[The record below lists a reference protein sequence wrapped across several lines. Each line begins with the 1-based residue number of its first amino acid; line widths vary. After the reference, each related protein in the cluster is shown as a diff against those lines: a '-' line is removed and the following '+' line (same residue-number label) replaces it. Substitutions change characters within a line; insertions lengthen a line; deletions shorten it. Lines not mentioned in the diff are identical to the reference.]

1 MVLKEMGV
9 PHHLV
14 VLIRNLYQENEA
26 VVSLDKKCSEVFKV
40 QKGVRQGCIL
50 SPRLFNIY
58 GEYIIRAALENY
70 EGGVSIN
77 GKKINNLRYADDT
90 TLVARDED
98 EMASLLERVTNESR
112 ALGLEINL
120 DKTKLMV
127 IDRSDTLQLKNLPS
141 RVETVKEF
149 IYLGS
154 LITDGGGCEPE
165 IRRRITLART
175 AMSNLLKIWLDKQIS
190 RNTKKVLLST
200 LVFPIF
206 AYGSESWTIKTA
218 DRRRIDAF
226 EMWCW
231 RRMLRIPWTDYRTNT
246 SILNE
251 LRIKDRLSTICRR
264 RILQFFGHISRR
276 ENDNLER
283 LIVQGKVEGKRPRGR
298 SPTRWIDQIK
308 EITGKSLQT
317 NIRAAE
323 DRQQWRRSIN
333 QHT

>member
-175 AMSNLLKIWLDKQIS
+175 AMSNLLKIWSDKQIS
-190 RNTKKVLLST
+190 RNTKKVLVST

-206 AYGSESWTIKTA
+206 AYGSES
-218 DRRRIDAF
+218 
-226 EMWCW
+226 
-231 RRMLRIPWTDYRTNT
+231 
-246 SILNE
+246 
-251 LRIKDRLSTICRR
+251 
-264 RILQFFGHISRR
+264 
-276 ENDNLER
+276 
-283 LIVQGKVEGKRPRGR
+283 
-298 SPTRWIDQIK
+298 
-308 EITGKSLQT
+308 
-317 NIRAAE
+317 
-323 DRQQWRRSIN
+323 
-333 QHT
+333 

>member
-1 MVLKEMGV
+1 MWMVLKEMGV

-218 DRRRIDAF
+218 DRR
-226 EMWCW
+226 
-231 RRMLRIPWTDYRTNT
+231 
-246 SILNE
+246 
-251 LRIKDRLSTICRR
+251 
-264 RILQFFGHISRR
+264 
-276 ENDNLER
+276 
-283 LIVQGKVEGKRPRGR
+283 
-298 SPTRWIDQIK
+298 
-308 EITGKSLQT
+308 
-317 NIRAAE
+317 
-323 DRQQWRRSIN
+323 
-333 QHT
+333 

>member
-218 DRRRIDAF
+218 DRR
-226 EMWCW
+226 
-231 RRMLRIPWTDYRTNT
+231 
-246 SILNE
+246 
-251 LRIKDRLSTICRR
+251 
-264 RILQFFGHISRR
+264 
-276 ENDNLER
+276 
-283 LIVQGKVEGKRPRGR
+283 
-298 SPTRWIDQIK
+298 
-308 EITGKSLQT
+308 
-317 NIRAAE
+317 
-323 DRQQWRRSIN
+323 
-333 QHT
+333 